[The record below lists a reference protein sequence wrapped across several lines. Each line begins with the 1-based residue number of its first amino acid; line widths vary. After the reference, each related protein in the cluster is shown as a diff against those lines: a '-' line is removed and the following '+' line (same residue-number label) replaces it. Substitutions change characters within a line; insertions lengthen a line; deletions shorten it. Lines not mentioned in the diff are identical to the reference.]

1 VLLSDREISSYIEG
15 GEIGITPFDKSLV
28 QPSSLD
34 MRLGSN
40 FRVMEPGERAVDT
53 KAVEDFTDFVPCDY
67 GDCFVLSPG
76 DFVLART
83 MEEIGLPDF
92 ITAKLEGKSSLA
104 RLGLVLHAT
113 AGFIDPGF
121 HGTITL
127 ELSLVSPRPLI
138 LYPGQKI
145 GQVCF
150 YTMTSPSMRPYGS
163 PELGSKYMHQ
173 SEATVSRYIT

>member
-1 VLLSDREISSYIEG
+1 MLLSDREILSYIEG
-15 GEIGITPFDKSLV
+15 GEIGISPFDRSLV

-34 MRLGSN
+34 MRLGPH
-40 FRVMEPGERAVDT
+40 FRVMEPGVRPIDT
-53 KAVEDFTDFVPCDY
+53 RAVEDYTEFFPCIY
-67 GDCFVLSPG
+67 GESFILHPG
-76 DFVLART
+76 QFVLAQT
-83 MEEIGLPDF
+83 HETIGLPDF
-92 ITAKLEGKSSLA
+92 VTAKLEGKSSLA

-121 HGTITL
+121 EGTITL

-150 YTMTSPSMRPYGS
+150 YTMSSPAMTPYGS
-163 PELGSKYMHQ
+163 PSLGSKYQGQ
-173 SEATVSRYIT
+173 SEPTASRYVT